1 MLNGLFP
8 EFLNILQKPLSD
20 ALLQYIYTS
29 LKMLK
34 IIYNDVLLLQ
44 SNSEGILTG
53 CNHKLEQYLSV
64 VVVVVFL
71 FFLHRGMFM
80 LIISLCCNC
89 SANVV
94 SKTSAI
100 CPPPPALRNEE
111 WNVWLPECGI
121 CFCLLHW
128 HWLDVLNWI
137 KTNKQEKWSTTL
149 NKYI

>member
-20 ALLQYIYTS
+20 ALLQYMYTFK
-29 LKMLK
+29 LLK
-34 IIYNDVLLLQ
+34 IINNDVLLLQ

-64 VVVVVFL
+64 VVVVFL

-80 LIISLCCNC
+80 LIISLCCKW

-100 CPPPPALRNEE
+100 CP
-111 WNVWLPECGI
+111 LPQ
-121 CFCLLHW
+121 L
-128 HWLDVLNWI
+128 
-137 KTNKQEKWSTTL
+137 
-149 NKYI
+149 

>member
-64 VVVVVFL
+64 VVAVFL
-71 FFLHRGMFM
+71 FFLHQGMFM

-111 WNVWLPECGI
+111 
-121 CFCLLHW
+121 
-128 HWLDVLNWI
+128 
-137 KTNKQEKWSTTL
+137 
-149 NKYI
+149 